1 MSSLDMF
8 RIVEELKSTVSEVL
22 EDLVHD
28 NASHLSKL
36 DKVWEQVVKPIIIK
50 ELADSWQKVAK
61 LGRTLEEAARCDN
74 PSCFISLSGLPVMG
88 QNMTSV
94 IAEVLKATLTWR
106 GWFRR
111 RRGGDLK
118 TFTHSLEV
126 DLATSGENWPIH
138 LAV

>member
-50 ELADSWQKVAK
+50 ELVAHWREVAK
-61 LGRTLEEAARCDN
+61 LGRTLEEAARWN
-74 PSCFISLSGLPVMG
+74 FESLS
-88 QNMTSV
+88 
-94 IAEVLKATLTWR
+94 
-106 GWFRR
+106 
-111 RRGGDLK
+111 
-118 TFTHSLEV
+118 
-126 DLATSGENWPIH
+126 
-138 LAV
+138 